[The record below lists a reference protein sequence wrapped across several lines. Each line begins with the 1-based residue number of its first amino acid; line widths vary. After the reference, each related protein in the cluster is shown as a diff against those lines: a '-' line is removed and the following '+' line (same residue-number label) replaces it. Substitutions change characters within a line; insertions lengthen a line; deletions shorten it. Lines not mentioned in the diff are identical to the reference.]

1 MEKWPA
7 TLLLGGDS
15 SRDFEDYFKKKKV
28 INGNDW
34 TTVTAMSERVE
45 KALDD
50 SKILLFSFLHLAIVF
65 MGHIND
71 VAMLFDPLE

>member
-1 MEKWPA
+1 M
-7 TLLLGGDS
+7 
-15 SRDFEDYFKKKKV
+15 
-28 INGNDW
+28 
-34 TTVTAMSERVE
+34 TVTAVSERVE